1 MASVLYEIYKNDV
14 VPRLVKKN
22 GYTNK
27 LQIPRLTKIVI
38 NTGIGTERE
47 KEVQQEAVRTLST
60 ITGQKPMLTKT
71 KKNISNFKLREGATV
86 GCCVTLRGARMYD
99 FLYRLVNIVLP
110 RVRDFRGISPKGFDG
125 AGNYTMGMK
134 EQNVFPEIDP
144 DKIKH
149 TIGMNI
155 SVVTTART
163 DAEAKDLLAMLG
175 MPFSN

>member
-1 MASVLYEIYKNDV
+1 MASVLYETYKNDV
-14 VPRLVKKN
+14 APQLIKKH

-27 LQIPRLTKIVI
+27 LQVPRLTKVVI
-38 NTGIGTERE
+38 NTGIGTARE

-60 ITGQKPMLTKT
+60 ITGQKPVLTKT
-71 KKNISNFKLREGATV
+71 KKNISNFKLREGSVV
-86 GCCVTLRGARMYD
+86 GCCVTLRGERMYE
-99 FLYRLVNIVLP
+99 FLYRLINVVLP
-110 RVRDFRGISPKGFDG
+110 RVRDFRGVSGKGFDG
-125 AGNYTMGMK
+125 SGNYTMGMT

>member
-1 MASVLYEIYKNDV
+1 MASVLYETYKTDV

-99 FLYRLVNIVLP
+99 VLYRLVNIVLP

-163 DAEAKDLLAMLG
+163 DAEAKDLLTLLG

>member
-1 MASVLYEIYKNDV
+1 MASVLYETYKNDV
-14 VPRLVKKN
+14 APRLVKKN

-27 LQIPRLTKIVI
+27 LQVPRLTKVVI
-38 NTGIGTERE
+38 NTGISTDRE

-60 ITGQKPMLTKT
+60 ITGQKQMLTKT

-86 GCCVTLRGARMYD
+86 GCCVTLRGVRMYD
-99 FLYRLVNIVLP
+99 FLYRLINIVLP

-163 DAEAKDLLAMLG
+163 DAEAKDLLTMLG

>member
-163 DAEAKDLLAMLG
+163 DAEAKDLLTLLG

>member
-1 MASVLYEIYKNDV
+1 MASVLYETYKTDV

-163 DAEAKDLLAMLG
+163 DAEAKDLLTLLG